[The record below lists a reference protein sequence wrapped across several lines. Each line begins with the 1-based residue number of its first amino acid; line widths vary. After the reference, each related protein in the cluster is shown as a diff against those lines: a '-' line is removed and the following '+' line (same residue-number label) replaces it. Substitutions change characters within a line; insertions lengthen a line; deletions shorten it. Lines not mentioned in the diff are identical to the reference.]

1 MDFLVFAMF
10 ALILM
15 GVILVLPLGLWVAL
29 YRTRNRLTLLEQ
41 TLAEQTEGLARL
53 AAQVAQLKT
62 GAAVRPPGVS
72 EAAAPVRPVTA
83 PAAVAPSPSLARPP
97 APTPPLPAPPP
108 LTRPPVP
115 PVPATP
121 PVPPPS
127 GETGPPRVAVPPATP
142 RPPIVPPP
150 IAPPPIAPSAPPSV
164 ATPPARPVGERPALP
179 PRVPP
184 APPSRPAPPAPAFDW
199 ESMIGVKLFSGI
211 AGIALVLAALLFL
224 RHSMQQG
231 WLQPPVRVLIG
242 LAVAIGLLIV
252 CELKAARRYPY
263 TANALDAA
271 AIAILFATFFA
282 AHSLWNLIPAAVTF
296 ALLAAVTALAVL
308 LSIRRESL
316 FIAVLG
322 LLGGFATPALL
333 SSGENR
339 PIPLFAYLVL
349 LNVGLA
355 WVAYRQVWP
364 VLTVLTLVLTTVYQW
379 AWVYRFL
386 SASDLSIALGIFAV
400 FPVMS
405 VVALLFGRRWAGR
418 ESFGEGT
425 FEHSAVVSAALPL
438 AFVVYLAAVP
448 HYGGRP
454 LLLFGFLLLID
465 VGLLAITMALARP
478 SLHAIAA
485 VTTMFVWAVWLTTS
499 YRPGDL
505 TIAVS
510 FVSAFATL
518 YLFAP
523 TVASWFDRPLAAPPA
538 RSAFAAPALLFVFP
552 VVAALDPASAS
563 PWLLFGPL
571 LALVV
576 LCGWRASVLERG
588 EVFFAA
594 SFFAVATQAVWSA
607 NYLTTE
613 TLRSAV
619 AVYAAFGVT
628 LAVVPV
634 AARRLGRPL
643 RPEAGSGI
651 VLIASVALLWFL
663 SIGPIAPAA
672 LWALALLLAILNAGL
687 FVESASSRM
696 PAVSQAGSVLSWL
709 VLATWWFPT
718 AGAVGLLPSLAVVT
732 GLTLITLAGHAWV
745 HTTVRPAAAPPATAW
760 HGLYLG
766 LVGHVFLYFLALNP
780 QWSIPPWPLFGCLAL
795 VTLATSAT
803 AVIVEAPLLH
813 VLGVGAASAVMAGW
827 TSATDWPATALAAAA
842 AVSVYALGWIGLA
855 RDAVRREW
863 FKRGAAVALFGGEI
877 VAIIAAGAPRMAIN
891 PILHIA
897 FEPALD
903 WFAVLLAAHLANV
916 AILLALVGTARWAWV
931 ASGALGVAW
940 TAVLGWQF
948 GHDLSVEWRQL
959 LALAGSL
966 YAVFYAYALLAGPRD
981 RDSREPWLVALGATA
996 MAFFAGREAFEA
1008 GGLHSIIGVV
1018 PVVLGLLTAVLL
1030 RRLLRME
1037 SAGERDLT
1045 RLALVA
1051 GTALGLATVAIPLQ
1065 LQHHWVTIGWALEG
1079 AALAWL
1085 FRRVPHRGLLL
1096 ASTALLAVVFVRL
1109 ALNPSIWTY
1118 EPRGA
1123 VRIFNWYLY
1132 TYLLAAAAMG
1142 AAAWWLSDTSDRVV
1156 DGLPRVSRVLPAAVV
1171 ILLFL
1176 LLNIEIADF
1185 YSTGPQI
1192 AFRFGATLSQDLTYT
1207 IGWLVFGMM
1216 LLAVGI
1222 YVHNR
1227 PARIT
1232 AVALVAVTTF
1242 KCFLYDLAS
1251 LEGLYRVA
1259 SFVGLAIA
1267 LALVSMALQKFVLAR
1282 PETAR

>member
-1 MDFLVFAMF
+1 
-10 ALILM
+10 
-15 GVILVLPLGLWVAL
+15 
-29 YRTRNRLTLLEQ
+29 
-41 TLAEQTEGLARL
+41 
-53 AAQVAQLKT
+53 
-62 GAAVRPPGVS
+62 
-72 EAAAPVRPVTA
+72 
-83 PAAVAPSPSLARPP
+83 
-97 APTPPLPAPPP
+97 
-108 LTRPPVP
+108 
-115 PVPATP
+115 
-121 PVPPPS
+121 
-127 GETGPPRVAVPPATP
+127 
-142 RPPIVPPP
+142 
-150 IAPPPIAPSAPPSV
+150 
-164 ATPPARPVGERPALP
+164 
-179 PRVPP
+179 
-184 APPSRPAPPAPAFDW
+184 
-199 ESMIGVKLFSGI
+199 MIGVKLFSAI
-211 AGIALVLAALLFL
+211 AGVALVLAALLFL

-242 LAVAIGLLIV
+242 LAVAIGLLVV

-282 AHSLWNLIPAAVTF
+282 AHALWNLIPTVVTF

-308 LSIRRESL
+308 LSIRRESM

-333 SSGENR
+333 STGENR

-364 VLTVLTLVLTTVYQW
+364 VLTVLTLVLTTLYQW
-379 AWVYRFL
+379 TWVYRFL
-386 SASDLSIALGIFAV
+386 SANDLSLALGIFAV

-405 VVALLFGRRWAGR
+405 IAALVFGRRWAGR
-418 ESFGEGT
+418 GSFGEGT

-448 HYGGRP
+448 DYGGRP

-465 VGLLAITMALARP
+465 VGLLAIAMALARP
-478 SLHAIAA
+478 ALHAIAA
-485 VTTMFVWAVWLTTS
+485 VTTVFVWAVWLTTS

-510 FVSAFATL
+510 FVSAFAAL

-523 TVASWFDRPLAAPPA
+523 TVASRFGRPLAEPA
-538 RSAFAAPALLFVFP
+538 VRSVFAAPALLFVFP
-552 VVAALDPASAS
+552 VVARIEPAAAS

-571 LALVV
+571 LVLVV
-576 LCGWRASVLERG
+576 MCGWRASVLDRG
-588 EVFFAA
+588 AVFFAA

-607 NYLTTE
+607 TYLTVD
-613 TLRSAV
+613 TLRFAV
-619 AVYAAFGVT
+619 AVYAVFGIT
-628 LAVVPV
+628 LTAIPVV
-634 AARRLGRPL
+634 ARRLKQPL
-643 RPEAGSGI
+643 RPETGSGI
-651 VLIASVALLWFL
+651 VLIASLALLLFL
-663 SIGPIAPAA
+663 SADSIAPAA
-672 LWALALLLAILNAGL
+672 VWALALLLAVLNAGM
-687 FVESASSRM
+687 FVESASSRI
-696 PAVSQAGSVLSWL
+696 PWVSRAGSVVSWL
-709 VLATWWFPT
+709 VLGAWWFRT
-718 AGAVGLLPSLAVVT
+718 AGVVGVLPSFAVIT
-732 GLTLITLAGHAWV
+732 GLTLITLAGHGWT
-745 HTTVRPAAAPPATAW
+745 HKTMRPVDATGG
-760 HGLYLG
+760 GLYLG
-766 LVGHVFLYFLALNP
+766 LIGHGFLWFAAMNP
-780 QWSIPPWPLFGCLAL
+780 LWSIPPWPLFGCLAV
-795 VTLATSAT
+795 VTLATTAT
-803 AVIVEAPLLH
+803 AAIVETPLLH
-813 VLGVGAASAVMAGW
+813 VLGIGAAAMVVAAWS
-827 TSATDWPATALAAAA
+827 SATSWTGTSLAAAA
-842 AVSVYALGWIGLA
+842 IVSLYALSWLALA
-855 RDAVRREW
+855 RDAVSREW

-877 VAIIAAGAPRMAIN
+877 VAILAVGT
-891 PILHIA
+891 
-897 FEPALD
+897 
-903 WFAVLLAAHLANV
+903 FAVGSAGDPIPVPFAAVLAAHVANV
-916 AILLALVGTARWAWV
+916 AILLTIV
-931 ASGALGVAW
+931 ASAGWALIATGALGVAW
-940 TAVLGWQF
+940 VAVLGWQL
-948 GHDLSVEWRQL
+948 GRDLSVEWRQL

-966 YAVFYAYALLAGPRD
+966 YAVFYGYALVAGPRH

-1030 RRLLRME
+1030 RHLLRME

-1123 VRIFNWYLY
+1123 LRIFNWYLY

-1156 DGLPRVSRVLPAAVV
+1156 ESLPRVSRVLPAAVV

-1222 YVHNR
+1222 SVHNR
-1227 PARIT
+1227 PARIA

-1267 LALVSMALQKFVLAR
+1267 LALVSLALQKFVLAR